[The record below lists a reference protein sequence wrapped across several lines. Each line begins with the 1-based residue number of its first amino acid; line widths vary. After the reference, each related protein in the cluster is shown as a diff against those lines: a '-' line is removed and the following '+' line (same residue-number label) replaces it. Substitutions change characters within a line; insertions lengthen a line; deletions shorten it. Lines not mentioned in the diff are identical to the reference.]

1 MDREP
6 GKCIFACTVSRTY
19 KLVIMNTKLSPDH
32 ICFGLNRQLD
42 ESSISTYLQL
52 IGRKE
57 MADTLATRLTET
69 EIHEIVDLFTVL
81 MKRHFTEKEYHELF
95 LRDAT
100 PEKICNII

>member
-1 MDREP
+1 M
-6 GKCIFACTVSRTY
+6 K
-19 KLVIMNTKLSPDH
+19 NTLSPDH

-57 MADTLATRLTET
+57 MADTLASRLTET

-81 MKRHFTEKEYHELF
+81 MKRHLKEKEYHELF
-95 LRDAT
+95 LRDDSH
-100 PEKICNII
+100 EKSSSNT